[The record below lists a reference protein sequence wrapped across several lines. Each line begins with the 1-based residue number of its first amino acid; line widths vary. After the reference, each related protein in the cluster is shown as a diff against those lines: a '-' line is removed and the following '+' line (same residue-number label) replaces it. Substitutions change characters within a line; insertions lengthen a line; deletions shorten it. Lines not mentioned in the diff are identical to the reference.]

1 MPLSV
6 FSKAPEPLITPLI
19 ILAGA
24 LNAVEAI
31 QKGCELYNEYK
42 GVVLQAKETFDE
54 AKEQVEEV
62 LGLWE
67 FIKSKLFGAEPA
79 EIKPDKHR
87 IEETQQKVT
96 QTVTKRAVQQ
106 VPLSEQDIKAELVK
120 NLKVFFK
127 AMIAINKRIAEQQL
141 RIDTQYIEPDELL
154 DVSLDLVIA
163 KKEMEKAQKEIRE
176 VMIYQSPPELGALY
190 TDVIEMFGIVQEK
203 QEVTHLRAL
212 KHRKEEVLRKHR
224 LINKIRQRIAWVV
237 VMALIVMETWGLTIA
252 ILLARQPT

>member
-1 MPLSV
+1 MPL
-6 FSKAPEPLITPLI
+6 L

-24 LNAVEAI
+24 LKAVEAI
-31 QKGCELYNEYK
+31 QQGCELYKEYK
-42 GVVLQAKETFDE
+42 GTVLKAKATFDE
-54 AKEQVEEV
+54 VKGIAVEV
-62 LGLWE
+62 SDVGTGIWD
-67 FIKSKLFGAEPA
+67 FIKSKLFPSEESPKPVVQETVITAKSEVNKPPNRRTVVEP
-79 EIKPDKHR
+79 P
-87 IEETQQKVT
+87 
-96 QTVTKRAVQQ
+96 
-106 VPLSEQDIKAELVK
+106 SEQEIKAELVK

-176 VMIYQSPPELGALY
+176 VMIYQSPAELGALY

-203 QEVTHLRAL
+203 QEITHLRAL
-212 KHRKEEVLRKHR
+212 KQRKEEVLKKHR

>member
-1 MPLSV
+1 MPL
-6 FSKAPEPLITPLI
+6 L

-24 LNAVEAI
+24 LKAVEAI
-31 QKGCELYNEYK
+31 QQGCELYKEYK
-42 GVVLQAKETFDE
+42 GTVLKAKKTFDE
-54 AKEQVEEV
+54 VKGIATE
-62 LGLWE
+62 
-67 FIKSKLFGAEPA
+67 
-79 EIKPDKHR
+79 
-87 IEETQQKVT
+87 VT
-96 QTVTKRAVQQ
+96 QVSTGIWGFIQSLFTSKSEAIKTSNQRTKAVNDTKTE
-106 VPLSEQDIKAELVK
+106 VKEKKAEKAPPLEYDEQGIKNELIK

-127 AMIAINKRIAEQQL
+127 AMIAIQHKIETQQL
-141 RIDTQYIEPDELL
+141 RIDTEFIEPDELL

-203 QEVTHLRAL
+203 QGITHLRAL
-212 KHRKEEVLRKHR
+212 KQRKEEVLKKHR

>member
-1 MPLSV
+1 MPL
-6 FSKAPEPLITPLI
+6 L

-24 LNAVEAI
+24 LKAVEAI
-31 QKGCELYNEYK
+31 QQGCELYKEYK
-42 GVVLQAKETFDE
+42 GTVLKAKATFDE
-54 AKEQVEEV
+54 VKGIATEVTEVSTSIWGFIQSLFTPKEEPKKQDVPIKTEVKEEIAPKKAPPKQQE
-62 LGLWE
+62 LG
-67 FIKSKLFGAEPA
+67 
-79 EIKPDKHR
+79 
-87 IEETQQKVT
+87 
-96 QTVTKRAVQQ
+96 
-106 VPLSEQDIKAELVK
+106 EQEIKAELVK
-120 NLKVFFK
+120 NLKMFFK

-203 QEVTHLRAL
+203 QEITHLRAL
-212 KHRKEEVLRKHR
+212 KTRKEEVLKKHR